1 MMRLLFTA
9 AIAALATAVGTA
21 QDQPRFRSRTDMVTV
36 SVSVKKGNSPV
47 ANLTAA
53 DFRLYDNDVAQN
65 IEALTIE
72 AVPLDVTLF
81 MDTSG
86 STSGALERMQ
96 RNIRAMAAML
106 RPTDRFRLLTIGISV
121 NEPLPWR
128 PGGPLASLDIQ
139 VVPGVSVIYDA
150 LVAAFAHQPDA
161 GRRHLIVALTDGQ
174 DCGSIVDGP
183 RMIEVGTRS
192 EAVMHWIYVS
202 SSGDM
207 SPHAIAAFCTPDD
220 AGQIEYVRRA
230 AEGSGGA
237 RHQSRFGDPAVRAF
251 SRILADFR
259 QSYILRYSATG
270 VAVKGWHRLRVEVP
284 GRRGVTIAARSGYFG
299 S

>member
-1 MMRLLFTA
+1 MTRPFLA
-9 AIAALATAVGTA
+9 AALAALITITTSA
-21 QDQPRFRSRTDMVTV
+21 QTQPRFTSRTDLVTV

-96 RNIRAMAAML
+96 RNIRSMAAML
-106 RPTDRFRLLTIGISV
+106 RPTDRFRLLTIGLSV
-121 NEPLPWR
+121 NEPQTWR
-128 PGGPLASLDIQ
+128 PGGPLGALDIQ
-139 VVPGVSVIYDA
+139 VVPGISVIYDA

-174 DCGSIVDGP
+174 DCGSIVDGQ
-183 RMIEVGTRS
+183 RMTEVGARS

-207 SPHAIAAFCTPDD
+207 APHAIPAFCTPDD
-220 AGQIEYVRRA
+220 AGQTDYVRRA
-230 AEGSGGA
+230 AEQSGGA

-259 QSYILRYSATG
+259 QSYILRYSASG
-270 VAVKGWHRLRVEVP
+270 VPAKGWHRLRVEVP
-284 GRRGVTIAARSGYFG
+284 DRKGVSIAARSGYFG